1 MIRDIMLRIET
12 KSYMNLR
19 YTGAN
24 LIKLTINT
32 VQYLNLKGYLKID
45 KIFHKS
51 MKELYIEAY
60 NFHTQMYNETLIEY
74 LNEEEPM

>member
-1 MIRDIMLRIET
+1 MLRIEP

-24 LIKLTINT
+24 LIKLTINA

-45 KIFHKS
+45 KIFNKS
-51 MKELYIEAY
+51 MKELYSEAY
-60 NFHTQMYNETLIEY
+60 NFHTQMYNDTLIEY
-74 LNEEEPM
+74 LN